1 MMDRF
6 HILNRW
12 LGVLVVGFGVTV
24 LPSAGQNSSRSSTTS
39 NFDSAYGAGIRA
51 MNEGRWLDAATSFGK
66 AATEPHG
73 IHADASLYWEAYSY
87 SRMVLMRQSMEACDL
102 LRSNYP
108 TSTWNHDCDAL
119 LLEMKQHPG
128 SLGKEL
134 PPIPPSTDSIS
145 PDDDL
150 RLLALNSLLH
160 KAPAEG
166 VTAARGMLLS
176 GGEPAVKQQILFAL
190 TQSSSQE
197 AVSLL
202 KEAMV
207 GKFGAVTQE
216 QSIRAVIEYST
227 IRAPELVVGVY
238 RKTSSVGTKSAVIDA
253 LAMWQDWTDL
263 VTLARTEHD
272 ITLKRQMVTAL
283 AKSDAP
289 VAVEF
294 LKELLR

>member
-12 LGVLVVGFGVTV
+12 LIVLVLGLGATV
-24 LPSAGQNSSRSSTTS
+24 LPSVGQNSSKGSKTS
-39 NFDSAYGAGIRA
+39 NSDSAYSAGIHA
-51 MNEGRWLDAATSFGK
+51 MNEGRWMDAITSFGT
-66 AATEPHG
+66 AAAEPHG

-87 SRMVLMRQSMEACDL
+87 SRMVLRRQSIQTCDL

-128 SLGKEL
+128 SVGKEL
-134 PPIPPSTDSIS
+134 PPIPPSTDSVS

-160 KAPAEG
+160 KTPAEG
-166 VTAARGMLLS
+166 VTAARGMLLA
-176 GGEPAVKQQILFAL
+176 GEPAVKQQILFAL

-197 AVSLL
+197 AESLL

-238 RKTSSVGTKSAVIDA
+238 RTTSSVGTKSAVIDA
-253 LAMWQDWTDL
+253 LAMWQDWADL
-263 VTLARTEHD
+263 VTLARAEHD
-272 ITLKRQMVTAL
+272 VTLKRQMVAVL

-289 VAVEF
+289 VALEF